1 MKPFYI
7 SFLLLAIQVSS
18 VLFFDVLI
26 AHFFSLMNNMIFYGH
41 MVCLSI
47 HPWKDIL
54 VAFCFWQ
61 FLMYFLTFYH
71 TENIL
76 SAIMVFFIQVSSA
89 SAFSTLLDDIF
100 LDSSA

>member
-1 MKPFYI
+1 M
-7 SFLLLAIQVSS
+7 
-18 VLFFDVLI
+18 LFFNVLI
-26 AHFFSLMNNMIFYGH
+26 AHFFSLLNSMDIFYGH

-54 VAFCFWQ
+54 VTFPWFWQ

-76 SAIMVFFIQVSSA
+76 SAIIKFFSFKYHQPLP
-89 SAFSTLLDDIF
+89 STLLDDIF
-100 LDSSA
+100 LLTAVPNAFSHD